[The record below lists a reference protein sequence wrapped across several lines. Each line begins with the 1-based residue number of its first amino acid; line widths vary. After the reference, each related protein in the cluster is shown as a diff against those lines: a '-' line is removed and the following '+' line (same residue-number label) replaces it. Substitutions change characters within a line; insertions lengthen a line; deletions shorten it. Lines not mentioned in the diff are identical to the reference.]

1 MNKVSESEAQSF
13 RVLGLAPDATLAEVR
28 RAFRKQAM
36 HNHPDRNPGDPEAE
50 ARFRTILDAYQRA
63 TQAIK
68 RQARDPG
75 SDQQRDPETEPAAS
89 STIRQPGPQAR
100 RPNQTRSDAPRR
112 PIRVQRNLARQ
123 IFLGLRAFN
132 RMLLFI
138 LFVVGPVL
146 FVLAIIWATTRTN
159 WF

>member
-13 RVLGLAPDATLAEVR
+13 RMLGLAPDATLAEVR

-50 ARFRTILDAYQRA
+50 ARFRAILEAYQGA
-63 TQAIK
+63 TQALK
-68 RQARDPG
+68 RQARAPDFDQG
-75 SDQQRDPETEPAAS
+75 SKPPESPS
-89 STIRQPGPQAR
+89 RRQPGTQPR

-123 IFLGLRAFN
+123 ILLGLQTFN

-146 FVLAIIWATTRTN
+146 FVLAVIWVTTRTN

>member
-50 ARFRTILDAYQRA
+50 ARFRAILEAYQGA

-68 RQARDPG
+68 RQARDPD
-75 SDQQRDPETEPAAS
+75 SDRRAGPEPKPAES
-89 STIRQPGPQAR
+89 STNRQPGTRAR
-100 RPNQTRSDAPRR
+100 RPNQTRSDASRR
-112 PIRVQRNLARQ
+112 PVRVQRNLARQ

-146 FVLAIIWATTRTN
+146 FVLAVIWITTRTN
-159 WF
+159 WL

>member
-13 RVLGLAPDATLAEVR
+13 RVLGVSPDSSLAEVR

-50 ARFRTILDAYQRA
+50 ARFRAILEAYQGA

-68 RQARDPG
+68 RQARDP
-75 SDQQRDPETEPAAS
+75 DPDRRTEPNPAETS
-89 STIRQPGPQAR
+89 SFRQPGTQPRKPNGKQSSAR
-100 RPNQTRSDAPRR
+100 RPN
-112 PIRVQRNLARQ
+112 RVQRNLARR
-123 IFLGLRAFN
+123 ILLGLQTFN

-138 LFVVGPVL
+138 AFVVGPVL
-146 FVLAIIWATTRTN
+146 FVLAVIWSTTRTN